1 MIKVKVAEAFD
12 VVLDYM
18 VAMALG
24 HNIVWDGIAYWISDL
39 NTSKLIGSKWKAC
52 GKPCGWSPSNYWE
65 HGGSIIDQERIS
77 CHPLHISGTT
87 ESGAEVAVPNGW
99 ACFYTPRLSWQS
111 VRFRQAG
118 TTLLIAAMRCYVT
131 SKLGE
136 EVEVPDELLEEV

>member
-1 MIKVKVAEAFD
+1 MVKVKVKVAEASG

-65 HGGSIIDQERIS
+65 HGGSIIAREQIS
-77 CHPLHISGTT
+77 FDNFKGHPCAAFMGNHAKY
-87 ESGAEVAVPNGW
+87 E
-99 ACFYTPRLSWQS
+99 
-111 VRFRQAG
+111 FRQWAPEG
-118 TTLLIAAMRCYVT
+118 QILIAAMRCFVV

-136 EVEVPDELLEEV
+136 EVEVPNKLLKAQP